1 VNSWRRAGFDDSDFA
16 GNVSNRLIDALVAW
30 GDEDALVARI
40 REHWQAGAD
49 HVCMQALHADP
60 SKSTL
65 DGPNIDLIQHL
76 APLAR
81 ESNTPR

>member
-1 VNSWRRAGFDDSDFA
+1 LADNL
-16 GNVSNRLIDALVAW
+16 SNQLIDALIAW

-49 HVCMQALHADP
+49 HVCIQALHADS

-65 DGPNIDLIQHL
+65 DGPNIDLIQRL

-81 ESNTPR
+81 KSNTPE